1 MISYITFYAITSFSL
16 SQNLVWILNISLSV
30 MQCPWKA
37 LFDVT
42 FGSILIVN
50 FLSSNPHQFFIIIE
64 FAVDLEIMLEVTC
77 IKRIIF
83 FQTIWLF
90 RPYGLFVH
98 DLLVLNLTRRLNSLE
113 DIPLSFLLSVSK
125 CMIILD
131 IDVFCKLKM

>member
-1 MISYITFYAITSFSL
+1 
-16 SQNLVWILNISLSV
+16 

-131 IDVFCKLKM
+131 IDVFCKFFKNVEMKHFSIFIIYSYKIKYLLKFNR